1 MSSAPPPPPPEPDDW
16 QPADDLRGEWEDDAA
31 SRPRSGNRLAEALR
45 ASFGPLWNDPR
56 SRPLLLVSGFALL
69 GICALSCFVLL
80 LALFAE
86 RELAPRPAPP
96 TPSVP
101 AAPTPQATA
110 ELFVVRVNEKPL
122 PAPLPSRLIIGNAA
136 YRIVPITV
144 RDEQWQ
150 YDPNAQQ
157 TAHWVPGTLVN
168 VVLGLHAS
176 DENRQVLAALRPGD
190 LIVLETDLGP
200 QRYRVIEQ
208 RTIQDTEVASLLAQ
222 DAPRLSLVLLGE
234 GGNQRQV
241 VIAGFADESTPNQL
255 SAVGT
260 PINLGEVRVKVLG
273 HRLLPGESVGLPTER
288 AYLQVDFEVTNIVT
302 RILDAAQFFS
312 ALADAGNTAYPL
324 SADASRAAGG
334 RGFTQGA
341 LQPEQTIVAT
351 AGFEIPASL
360 PGPALEWRFAI
371 DKETPYVARVAIPH
385 QPLVAEPT
393 PAPTRPPLAEVTI
406 VNAQISP
413 EGNELRV
420 VGSVRNLTSQF
431 LFASLSDTSL
441 SGPGGQLYP
450 LNSSLPAFPWSI
462 TPGEALVFQLSF
474 ARPQSA
480 GPFTFTL
487 FDQSFRIC
495 EPGQPC
501 E

>member
-1 MSSAPPPPPPEPDDW
+1 MSSPSSPPPPEPDDW
-16 QPADDLRGEWEDDAA
+16 QPAEDLRGQWEDDAA
-31 SRPRSGNRLAEALR
+31 GRSRAGNRLADALR
-45 ASFGPLWNDPR
+45 AALGPLWSDPR

-69 GICALSCFVLL
+69 GICALSCFILV
-80 LALFAE
+80 LALFANRDPE
-86 RELAPRPAPP
+86 PRPTPIAEATTTPAPQP
-96 TPSVP
+96 
-101 AAPTPQATA
+101 TA
-110 ELFVVRVNEKPL
+110 ELFVVRVNETPL
-122 PAPLPSRLIIGNAA
+122 PAPIPSRLIIGNTTYRVAA
-136 YRIVPITV
+136 LTI
-144 RDEQWQ
+144 RDAQWD
-150 YDPNAQQ
+150 YDPRAPQ
-157 TAHWVPGTLVN
+157 TAYWVPGTLVN
-168 VVLGLHAS
+168 IVLGLPAG
-176 DENRQVLAALRPGD
+176 DENRQVIATLRPGD
-190 LIVLETDLGP
+190 LIVLETGLGP

-208 RTIQDTEVASLLAQ
+208 QTIQDTDVVSLLAQ
-222 DAPRLSLVLLGE
+222 DAPRLSLVLLGSE
-234 GGNQRQV
+234 GNQRQV
-241 VIAGFADESTPNQL
+241 VIAGFADEGTPNQL

-260 PINLGEVRVKVLG
+260 PINLGDLRVRVLG
-273 HRLLPGESVGLPTER
+273 HRLLPGASVGLAAER
-288 AYLQVDFEVTNIVT
+288 AYLQVDFEVTNIIT

-312 ALADAGNTAYPL
+312 ALADAGNTTYPL
-324 SADASRAAGG
+324 SIEASQAAGG
-334 RGFTQGA
+334 RGFARGA

-351 AGFEIPASL
+351 AGFEIPANL
-360 PGPALEWRFAI
+360 PGPTLEWRFAI

-385 QPLVAEPT
+385 QPLAVD
-393 PAPTRPPLAEVTI
+393 PAPIPTQPPRAEVTI

-431 LFASLSDTSL
+431 LSASLSDAAL

-462 TPGEALVFQLSF
+462 TPGESLVFQLSF

>member
-1 MSSAPPPPPPEPDDW
+1 MSSPPQPPPPEPDDW
-16 QPADDLRGEWEDDAA
+16 QPAEDLRGQWEDEVAG
-31 SRPRSGNRLAEALR
+31 RPRAGNRLADALR
-45 ASFGPLWNDPR
+45 TALWSDPR

-69 GICALSCFVLL
+69 GICALSCFILV

-86 RELAPRPAPP
+86 RDPGPRP
-96 TPSVP
+96 TPV
-101 AAPTPQATA
+101 AEATTTPMPQPTA
-110 ELFVVRVNEKPL
+110 ELFVVRVNETPL
-122 PAPLPSRLIIGNAA
+122 PAPLPGRLIIGNAT
-136 YRIVPITV
+136 YRVATLTI
-144 RDEQWQ
+144 RDAQWD
-150 YDPNAQQ
+150 YDARATQ
-157 TAHWVPGTLVN
+157 TAYWVPGTLVN
-168 VVLGLHAS
+168 IVLGLHAS
-176 DENRQVLAALRPGD
+176 DENRQALATLRPGD
-190 LIVLETDLGP
+190 LIVIETDLGP

-208 RTIQDTEVASLLAQ
+208 RTVQDTDVASLLAQ

-241 VIAGFADESTPNQL
+241 VIAGFADEGTPNQL

-273 HRLLPGESVGLPTER
+273 HRLLPGTAVGLSAER
-288 AYLQVDFEVTNIVT
+288 AYLQVDFEVTNIIT

-312 ALADAGNTAYPL
+312 ALADAGNTTYPL
-324 SADASRAAGG
+324 STAASQAAGG

-341 LQPEQTIVAT
+341 LQPEQTMVAT
-351 AGFEIPASL
+351 AGFEVPASL
-360 PGPALEWRFAI
+360 PGPTLEWRFAI

-393 PAPTRPPLAEVTI
+393 PAPTRPALAEVTI

-420 VGSVRNLTSQF
+420 VGSVRNLTGQF
-431 LFASLSDTSL
+431 LSASLGDTSL

-474 ARPQSA
+474 ARPQAA

>member
-1 MSSAPPPPPPEPDDW
+1 MSSLPPPSPEPDDW
-16 QPADDLRGEWEDDAA
+16 QPAEDLRGQWEDEAA
-31 SRPRSGNRLAEALR
+31 SRPRSGNRLANALR
-45 ASFGPLWNDPR
+45 AALEPLWSDPR

-69 GICALSCFVLL
+69 GICTLSCFILV

-86 RELAPRPAPP
+86 RDLGPRPAPIAEATT
-96 TPSVP
+96 TP
-101 AAPTPQATA
+101 APQPIA
-110 ELFVVRVNEKPL
+110 ELFVVRVNETPL
-122 PAPLPSRLIIGNAA
+122 PVPIPSRLIIGNAT
-136 YRIVPITV
+136 YRIIPITV
-144 RDEQWQ
+144 RDGQWQ
-150 YDPNAQQ
+150 YDANASQ

-168 VVLGLHAS
+168 IVLGLHAS
-176 DENRQVLAALRPGD
+176 EENRQVFAALRPGD

-200 QRYRVIEQ
+200 QRYRVVEQ
-208 RTIQDTEVASLLAQ
+208 RAIQDTEGAALLTQ

-234 GGNQRQV
+234 EGNQRRV
-241 VIAGFADESTPNQL
+241 VIAGFADEGTPNQL

-273 HRLLPGESVGLPTER
+273 HRLLPGTAVGLPAER
-288 AYLQVDFEVTNIVT
+288 AYLQVDFEVTNIIT

-312 ALADAGNTAYPL
+312 ALADAGNTIYPL
-324 SADASRAAGG
+324 SAAASQAAGG

-351 AGFEIPASL
+351 AGFEVPADL
-360 PGPALEWRFAI
+360 PGPTLEWRFAI
-371 DKETPYVARVAIPH
+371 DRETPYVARVAIPH

-393 PAPTRPPLAEVTI
+393 PIPTRPPLAEVTI

-431 LFASLSDTSL
+431 LSASLGDTSL
-441 SGPGGQLYP
+441 SGPSGQLYP

-462 TPGEALVFQLSF
+462 TPGESLVFQLSF

-487 FDQSFRIC
+487 LDQSFRIC

>member
-1 MSSAPPPPPPEPDDW
+1 MSSRPPSPPPEPDDW
-16 QPADDLRGEWEDDAA
+16 QPADGLRGQWEDEATG
-31 SRPRSGNRLAEALR
+31 RSNRLANALN
-45 ASFGPLWNDPR
+45 AALGPLWSDPR

-69 GICALSCFVLL
+69 GICALSCFIVF

-86 RELAPRPAPP
+86 RDLAPRPAPSPEP
-96 TPSVP
+96 TPSLLAP
-101 AAPTPQATA
+101 APQPTT
-110 ELFVVRVNEKPL
+110 ELFVVQVNETPL
-122 PAPLPSRLIIGNAA
+122 PAPIPSRLIIGNATYQIA
-136 YRIVPITV
+136 TLTL

-150 YDPNAQQ
+150 YDASAAQ
-157 TAHWVPGTLVN
+157 TAYWVPGTLVN
-168 VVLGLHAS
+168 IVLGLHAS
-176 DENRQVLAALRPGD
+176 EENRQMITTLRPGD
-190 LIVLETDLGP
+190 LIVVETDLGP

-208 RTIQDTEVASLLAQ
+208 RTVQDTDVAAVLTQ

-234 GGNQRQV
+234 AGNQRTV
-241 VIAGFADESTPNQL
+241 VVAGFADEGTPNQL

-273 HRLLPGESVGLPTER
+273 YRLLSGTTVGLSAER

-302 RILDAAQFFS
+302 RILDATQFFS
-312 ALADAGNTAYPL
+312 ALADTSNITYPL
-324 SADASRAAGG
+324 SIEGSQAAGG
-334 RGFTQGA
+334 RGFTRGA
-341 LQPEQTIVAT
+341 LQPEQTVAGT
-351 AGFEIPASL
+351 AGFELPANL
-360 PGPALEWRFAI
+360 PGPTLEWRFAI
-371 DKETPYVARVAIPH
+371 DKETPYIARVAIPH
-385 QPLVAEPT
+385 QPLVSEPT
-393 PAPTRPPLAEVTI
+393 PIPTQPPRAEVTI

-420 VGSVRNLTSQF
+420 VGSVRNLTGQF
-431 LFASLSDTSL
+431 LSASVSDASL

-487 FDQSFRIC
+487 FDQNFRIC